1 MKTVRKYG
9 TFKGQENEKLH
20 FKFSNV
26 KNTNTGEGREYDSDS
41 ETARQPYWEGI
52 WSQVF
57 QWVSTG

>member
-41 ETARQPYWEGI
+41 ETARQPY
-52 WSQVF
+52 
-57 QWVSTG
+57 